1 MGWGERGM
9 ILCFDEDDWRGM
21 GRLHDE
27 LVAKCARRK
36 RRPLQEMVMN
46 FAKAVGVAVIVAA
59 VWSGALLAQ
68 APAKHA
74 ITFDDMMKMHRVSA
88 PAISADG
95 KWVAFA
101 VSTPDM
107 EANRN
112 AGNIWIVST
121 AGGEAIQMT
130 QSGHDSSP
138 AWSPDGK
145 TLAFLSSRDGNS
157 EVYLLSMDGGEA
169 KKLTTLS
176 TGADLFRWS
185 PDGKTIAF
193 TSGVYLDCKDDA
205 CNQKR
210 DEEKEK
216 SKVKARIYD
225 HLLFRHWDHWSE
237 GKRSHLFLMPV
248 DGNAPA
254 HDLTPTADYD
264 IPPDERGEVSDFAF
278 SPDSKEIC
286 YTAVPDKVEAI
297 STNGELFVVP
307 VAGGEPKKITT
318 NPGFDGNPVYSPDGQ
333 YIAYHAQLTA
343 GYEADRWRVML
354 YDRKSGK
361 NENLSEGFDRS
372 ATDLSWSS
380 DSKMIY
386 FLAENETLQPLYA
399 MEPKGGAAP
408 KKVVDGFNSAYA
420 FSGDGKTLVTEK
432 TSLTMPGELFVAAGD
447 GSGLKQLTHQNDAIL
462 ASMEM
467 NAPEKFWFEGAEG
480 TKVEAMLIKPPQFQA
495 GKKYPM
501 LVLLHG
507 GPQTMW
513 SDAWGY
519 RWNAQV
525 FSAPGYVTLM
535 INRRGSTG
543 YGQKFT
549 DEITNDWG
557 GRAYVDVMK
566 GIDATIAKYAFIDK
580 TKLAAAGGSYG
591 GYLADWLATHTDRFK
606 AIISHAGV
614 YDKFS
619 MYATE
624 ELWFEEHDMQGTPW
638 AASENYKKWSPSTYA
653 GDLGKYKT
661 PTLVICGEKD
671 YRVPYTQSLEFFNA
685 LQRQGVPSKLIVF
698 PDEGHWVLKPQNA
711 QIWYK
716 TFLDWLGEYLK

>member
-1 MGWGERGM
+1 MS
-9 ILCFDEDDWRGM
+9 
-21 GRLHDE
+21 
-27 LVAKCARRK
+27 LVK
-36 RRPLQEMVMN
+36 
-46 FAKAVGVAVIVAA
+46 VGCGLVVVALALSV
-59 VWSGALLAQ
+59 SLGAQ
-68 APAKHA
+68 GAKHP
-74 ITFDDMMKMHRVSA
+74 ITFDDMMKLHRVSA
-88 PAISADG
+88 PQVSADG
-95 KWVAFA
+95 KWVAFTVA
-101 VSTPDM
+101 TADM

-112 AGNIWIVST
+112 ASNVWIVST
-121 AGGEAIQMT
+121 AGGEAMQVT

-138 AWSPDGK
+138 AWSPDAK
-145 TLAFLSSRDGNS
+145 TLAFVSSRDGNS
-157 EVYLLSMDGGEA
+157 QVYLLSMEGGEA

-176 TGADLFRWS
+176 TGADLFQWA

-193 TSGVYLDCKDDA
+193 TSAVYLDCKDDA
-205 CNQKR
+205 CNSKR

-225 HLLFRHWDHWSE
+225 HLLFRHWDHWNE
-237 GKRSHLFLMPV
+237 GKRSHLFVIPV
-248 DGNAPA
+248 DGNASA
-254 HDLTPTADYD
+254 RDLTPTADYD
-264 IPPDERGEVSDFAF
+264 IPPDERGEASDFAF
-278 SPDSKEIC
+278 SPDGKEIC

-333 YIAYHAQLTA
+333 HIAYHAQLTA

-354 YDRKSGK
+354 YDRKSAK
-361 NENLSEGFDRS
+361 TENLSEGFDRS
-372 ATDLSWSS
+372 ATNLSWSP
-380 DSKMIY
+380 DSKTIY
-386 FLAENETLQPLYA
+386 FLAENETLQPIYA
-399 MEPKGGAAP
+399 MEARAAATP
-408 KKVVDGFNSAYA
+408 KKVLDGFNSAYS
-420 FSGDGKTLVTEK
+420 FSADGKTLVTER

-447 GSGLKQLTHQNDAIL
+447 GSGLKQLTHQNDSIL
-462 ASMEM
+462 ATLEM

-480 TKVEAMLIKPPQFQA
+480 TKVEAMLLKPPQFAA
-495 GKKYPM
+495 GKRYPM

-519 RWNAQV
+519 RWNAEV
-525 FSAPGYVTLM
+525 FSAAGYVTLM

-557 GRAYVDVMK
+557 GRAYGDVMK
-566 GIDATIAKYAFIDK
+566 GIDAAIAKYPFIDK

-591 GYLADWLATHTDRFK
+591 GYMADWLATHTDRFK
-606 AIISHAGV
+606 AIVSHAGV
-614 YDKFS
+614 YDKVS

-638 AASENYKKWSPSTYA
+638 NAAENYKKWSPSTYA
-653 GDLGKYKT
+653 AELGKYKT
-661 PTLVICGEKD
+661 PTLVVCGEKD
-671 YRVPYTQSLEFFNA
+671 YRVPYTQSLEFFSA
-685 LQRQGVPSKLIVF
+685 LQRQGVSSKLVVF

-716 TFLDWLGEYLK
+716 TFLDWVGTYVK